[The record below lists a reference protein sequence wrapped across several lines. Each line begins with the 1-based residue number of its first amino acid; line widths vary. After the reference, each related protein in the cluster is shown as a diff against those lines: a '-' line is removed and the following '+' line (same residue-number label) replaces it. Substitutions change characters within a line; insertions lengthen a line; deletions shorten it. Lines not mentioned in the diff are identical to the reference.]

1 MKENFVKYL
10 FVYKVIVIDLD
21 VDENVV
27 LIYDI
32 IDGNI
37 DDMFNINFG
46 IG

>member
-1 MKENFVKYL
+1 M
-10 FVYKVIVIDLD
+10 YKVIVIDLD

-27 LIYDI
+27 LTYDI

-37 DDMFNINFG
+37 DDMFNINLG

>member
-1 MKENFVKYL
+1 M
-10 FVYKVIVIDLD
+10 YKVIVIDLD

-37 DDMFNINFG
+37 DDMFNINLG

>member
-37 DDMFNINFG
+37 DDMFNINLG

>member
-1 MKENFVKYL
+1 M
-10 FVYKVIVIDLD
+10 YKVIVIDLD